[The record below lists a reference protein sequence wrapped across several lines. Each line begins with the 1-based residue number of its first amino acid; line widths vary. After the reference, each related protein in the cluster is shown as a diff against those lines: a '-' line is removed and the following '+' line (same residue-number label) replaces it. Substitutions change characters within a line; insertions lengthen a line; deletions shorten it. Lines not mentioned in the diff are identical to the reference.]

1 MKIKRLI
8 PMLLAVGL
16 LTGCGNGAAGE
27 AGNAD
32 IVTELTEKVE
42 ITFWHAMNGKQEE
55 SLTKLTEAFMA
66 ENENVVVNL
75 QNQSSYSDLQQ
86 KITATLAS
94 PSDLPTMTQAY
105 TNWLYD
111 PIQDGLV
118 VDLKPY
124 VENETIGFD
133 NYEDILEGLRS
144 GVEMDGKIYGLPFNK
159 STETLWYN
167 KTIFE
172 ELNLEVPTTYE
183 ELAEVSKAI
192 YEAKGI
198 PGAGFDAL
206 STYYTTYLKSNDV
219 IFDSNVDVTSDIS
232 VEAANYY
239 LDGIKEGYFR
249 IAGTDKYLS
258 GPFGN
263 EQVAMYIGST
273 AGESFALQGAEG
285 KFEVGVAPYPTNAS
299 LQQGTDLYMFSS
311 ASAEQRTAAYEY
323 MKFLTTTES
332 QITWAIDTGYM
343 PIRTSAIESDEYK
356 NSGSLVAAILK
367 DATKNL
373 YVNPVVYGSQSAYNE
388 SATVMEGILA
398 NPNSDVPAALEAFKT
413 TLTSIWE

>member
-16 LTGCGNGAAGE
+16 LAGCGNGAAD
-27 AGNAD
+27 AGNTD

-75 QNQSSYSDLQQ
+75 QNQSSYNDLQQ

-124 VENETIGFD
+124 VENKTIGFD

-167 KTIFE
+167 KTLFE
-172 ELNLEVPTTYE
+172 ELNLKVPTNYE
-183 ELAEVSKAI
+183 ELAEVSKKI
-192 YEAKGI
+192 YEEKGI

-206 STYYTTYLKSNDV
+206 STYYTTYLKNNDV
-219 IFDSNVDVTSDIS
+219 TFDADADVTSDIS

-239 LDGIKEGYFR
+239 LEGIKEGYFR

-263 EQVAMYIGST
+263 ETVAMYIGST
-273 AGESFALQGAEG
+273 AGESFAVQGAAG
-285 KFEVGVAPYPTNAS
+285 KYEVGVAPYPAKYA
-299 LQQGTDLYMFSS
+299 LQQGTDLYMFSN

-323 MKFLTTTES
+323 MKFLTSKES

-356 NSGSLVAAILK
+356 NSGSLVSAILE

-373 YVNPVVYGSQSAYNE
+373 YVNPVIYGSQSAYNE

-413 TLTSIWE
+413 TLKSIWE